1 MLTHELLGEFFGT
14 CLLVLLGDGIVAN
27 NCLAK
32 SKGKDA
38 GWLAIT
44 LGWGLA
50 VMVGSYASGIL
61 GPAHLNPAVTIAFA
75 VKGSLPWLT

>member
-44 LGWGLA
+44 LGWGLSSN
-50 VMVGSYASGIL
+50 G
-61 GPAHLNPAVTIAFA
+61 
-75 VKGSLPWLT
+75 W